1 MPQVRAAL
9 FAAIT
14 WETAHFIQELFVNNA
29 AALPAGVTLREADER
44 DIPAM
49 IEVVNAAFKAEAFF
63 VNRPRTH
70 PVQLA
75 EHFRFGRFL
84 LAHHS
89 AELIA
94 SVYYELRGERGY
106 IGMLAVRPT
115 EQGRGLGKAMMQAVE
130 NTLREAG
137 CRIAELSV
145 VSVRTALPPIYRRLG
160 YHETG
165 FAEVP
170 EELLQK
176 LTMPVQLIRME
187 KSL

>member
-1 MPQVRAAL
+1 
-9 FAAIT
+9 
-14 WETAHFIQELFVNNA
+14 
-29 AALPAGVTLREADER
+29 
-44 DIPAM
+44 
-49 IEVVNAAFKAEAFF
+49 
-63 VNRPRTH
+63 
-70 PVQLA
+70 
-75 EHFRFGRFL
+75 
-84 LAHHS
+84 
-89 AELIA
+89 
-94 SVYYELRGERGY
+94 
-106 IGMLAVRPT
+106 
-115 EQGRGLGKAMMQAVE
+115 MMQAVE